1 MGRLLLECATEEA
14 GGRDCLGC
22 KAASHCCMLRIGR
35 ILEKYDRVVQQK
47 KTTVVESNNHRVSR
61 VWTSC
66 LCAHRLFLIVI
77 L

>member
-1 MGRLLLECATEEA
+1 MKEA
-14 GGRDCLGC
+14 GGRDCLGY
-22 KAASHCCMLRIGR
+22 KAASRSCMLRIGR
-35 ILEKYDRVVQQK
+35 ILEKHDRVVEQK
-47 KTTVVESNNHRVSR
+47 ETTVAESNNQRVSR